1 MRRTLA
7 ALLLLAAPASAQ
19 EGPIQGVIQSQIDA
33 FLAEDV
39 ETAFSYASPM
49 IQGMFGNPARFGMM
63 VQQGYPMVWD
73 PVAVDYL
80 DSAKDGN
87 IAFEKVMVRDAA
99 GRDHVLLYQMI
110 ETQSGWQ
117 INGVQSLKDEG
128 VGV

>member
-117 INGVQSLKDEG
+117 INGVQILKDEG